1 MSVLMHLSMNLLIKN
16 EADIIA
22 ENIHVHAALG
32 VDSFVVM
39 DNGSTDDTIDIIRS
53 LAQKYSITLIER
65 PTLDYQQSNWKTE
78 MAHIARKKHGAD
90 WVIANDA
97 DEFWIPKTG
106 KLKDELTKTGSI
118 LYCERRNVLYERE
131 AFENGLDFYS
141 QSLCVASPV
150 NYRKGGEVCDTQ
162 RSIMLGNI
170 HGKVMVRSLGMLRI
184 KGGNHRAW
192 HAWGW
197 LNQKKSTNITVYH
210 YPIRSLA
217 SFVANIENRAAL
229 LNKGV
234 TKMGNHYRRWVSLY
248 NAGEL
253 EAEIDRLTVSQE
265 RKDTLIDLGIIHHDP
280 HPGRIISDALK
291 KSQ

>member
-1 MSVLMHLSMNLLIKN
+1 MHLSMNLLIKN

-39 DNGSTDDTIDIIRS
+39 DNGSTDGTIDIIRS

-78 MAHIARKKHGAD
+78 MAHIARKKHEAD

-131 AFENGLDFYS
+131 AFDNGLDFYS

-150 NYRKGGEVCDTQ
+150 NYRNGGEVCDTQ

-170 HGKVMVRSLGMLRI
+170 HGKVMV
-184 KGGNHRAW
+184 
-192 HAWGW
+192 
-197 LNQKKSTNITVYH
+197 KSWSEV
-210 YPIRSLA
+210 
-217 SFVANIENRAAL
+217 
-229 LNKGV
+229 
-234 TKMGNHYRRWVSLY
+234 
-248 NAGEL
+248 
-253 EAEIDRLTVSQE
+253 
-265 RKDTLIDLGIIHHDP
+265 
-280 HPGRIISDALK
+280 
-291 KSQ
+291 